1 MSVIPFPKNAAE
13 SLKELGPLQEIP
25 VVRQLGVFA
34 LVAAAIALGLWLFFW
49 TQEPDYVP
57 VFAGPD
63 AASSAEASELL
74 RGANIPFRIESGSG
88 ALSVPTDQIGPARL
102 ALAAAGLPGELS
114 GNGFESFQ
122 GDQGFGTSQF
132 VESARYQHAME
143 VELARTIATLRPV
156 REARVHLAIPK
167 PSAFTRERQP
177 ASASVVL
184 NMAGGAALERG
195 QVNAIVH
202 LVANSIP
209 MLAPERV
216 TVVDHLGRMLSDS
229 DPDSEDAQGARRF
242 EQQRRLENVYV
253 QRIQELLAPMTGPGR
268 VSAQVSVDMDFAE
281 TEQAREQYGPDA
293 GIVRSEQTSESSQ
306 GGPAPPSGVP
316 GSASNTPEGTAVAED
331 AAAQAGQDEAATAA
345 ATGALPDPVA
355 TGPSARTAVRNYEI
369 DRTLT
374 HTRQAPG
381 RINRVTAAVLVDHL
395 PGPPGEDGFPT
406 QRPLTPEQL
415 ARIETLVQQAIGFDA
430 RRGDN
435 VSVVNAPFAPV
446 DQTEPAGLP
455 FWENPRTRELLRV
468 ALGGIALLV
477 LILAVL
483 RPAFRQML
491 GPRAPRKPAPP
502 VATLVEEDE
511 EIPVTLSV
519 PREEAPARLAGDGPD
534 APMDFDEKLQV
545 ARTAVGNDPR
555 RVANVVRNWMES
567 DE

>member
-1 MSVIPFPKNAAE
+1 MSVIPLPKNAAE

-63 AASSAEASELL
+63 AASSAEASDLL

-88 ALSVPTDQIGPARL
+88 ALSVPTDQVGPARL
-102 ALAAAGLPGELS
+102 ALAASGLTGELT

-184 NMAGGAALERG
+184 NMAGGASLERG

-229 DPDSEDAQGARRF
+229 DPNSEDAMGARRF
-242 EQQRRLENVYV
+242 EQQRRQESTYV
-253 QRIQELLAPMTGPGR
+253 QRIQELLAPLTGPGR

-281 TEQAREQYGPDA
+281 TEQAREQYGPER

-306 GGPAPPSGVP
+306 GAAVPPSGVP
-316 GSASNTPEGTAVAED
+316 GSASNNPD
-331 AAAQAGQDEAATAA
+331 ANALAGEAIAQADPANPAAPAA
-345 ATGALPDPVA
+345 DLPDPVA

-381 RINRVTAAVLVDHL
+381 RINRVTAAVLVDNI
-395 PGPPGEDGFPT
+395 PGPPDENGNPT
-406 QRPLTPEQL
+406 QRPLTADEL
-415 ARIETLVQQAIGFDA
+415 ARVEALVQQAVGFDA
-430 RRGDN
+430 RRGDS
-435 VSVVNAPFAPV
+435 VTVVNAAFAPV
-446 DQTEPAGLP
+446 EQGEPIGLP
-455 FWENPRTRELLRV
+455 FWENPRVRELLRV

-491 GPRAPRKPAPP
+491 GPRTPRKATPP

-511 EIPVTLSV
+511 EIPVTLTAR
-519 PREEAPARLAGDGPD
+519 PEKETARLSPGAVD
-534 APMDFDEKLQV
+534 AAMDFDEKLQV
-545 ARTAVGNDPR
+545 AKTAVGNDPR
-555 RVANVVRNWMES
+555 RVANVVRNWMQD

>member
-1 MSVIPFPKNAAE
+1 MSVIPLPKNAAE

-63 AASSAEASELL
+63 AASSAEASDLL

-88 ALSVPTDQIGPARL
+88 ALSVPTDQVGPARL
-102 ALAAAGLPGELS
+102 ALAASGLTGEPV

-184 NMAGGAALERG
+184 NMAGGASLERG

-229 DPDSEDAQGARRF
+229 DPNSEDAMGARRF
-242 EQQRRLENVYV
+242 EQQRRQENTYV
-253 QRIQELLAPMTGPGR
+253 QRIQELLAPLTGPGR

-281 TEQAREQYGPDA
+281 TEQAREQYGPER

-306 GGPAPPSGVP
+306 GAAVPPSGVP
-316 GSASNTPEGTAVAED
+316 GSASNNPDANAVAGE
-331 AAAQAGQDEAATAA
+331 AVAQADPANPAVPAAD
-345 ATGALPDPVA
+345 LPDPVA

-381 RINRVTAAVLVDHL
+381 RINRVTAAVLVDNI
-395 PGPPGEDGFPT
+395 PGPPDENGNPT
-406 QRPLTPEQL
+406 QRPLTADEL
-415 ARIETLVQQAIGFDA
+415 ARVEALVQQAVGFDA
-430 RRGDN
+430 RRGDS
-435 VSVVNAPFAPV
+435 VTVVNAAFAPV
-446 DQTEPAGLP
+446 EQGEPIGLP
-455 FWENPRTRELLRV
+455 FWENPRVRELLRV

-477 LILAVL
+477 LILTVL

-491 GPRAPRKPAPP
+491 GPRTPRKATPP
-502 VATLVEEDE
+502 VVTLVEEDE
-511 EIPVTLSV
+511 EIPVTLTAR
-519 PREEAPARLAGDGPD
+519 PEKETARLSPGAAD
-534 APMDFDEKLQV
+534 AAMDFDEKLQV

-555 RVANVVRNWMES
+555 RVANVVRNWMQD

>member
-1 MSVIPFPKNAAE
+1 MSVIPLPKNATE

-63 AASSAEASELL
+63 AASSAEASDLL

-88 ALSVPTDQIGPARL
+88 ALSVPTDQVGQARL
-102 ALAAAGLPGELS
+102 ALAASGLTGELT

-184 NMAGGAALERG
+184 NMAGGASLERG

-229 DPDSEDAQGARRF
+229 DPNSEDAMGARRF
-242 EQQRRLENVYV
+242 EQQRRQENTYV
-253 QRIQELLAPMTGPGR
+253 QRIQELLAPLTGPGR

-281 TEQAREQYGPDA
+281 TEQAREQYGPER

-306 GGPAPPSGVP
+306 GAAVPPSGVP
-316 GSASNTPEGTAVAED
+316 GSASNNPDANPVAGEAVAQAD
-331 AAAQAGQDEAATAA
+331 PADPAAPAAD
-345 ATGALPDPVA
+345 LPDPVA

-381 RINRVTAAVLVDHL
+381 RINRVTAAVLVDNI
-395 PGPPGEDGFPT
+395 PGPPDENGNPT
-406 QRPLTPEQL
+406 QRPLTADEL
-415 ARIETLVQQAIGFDA
+415 ARVEALVQQAVGFDA
-430 RRGDN
+430 RRGDS
-435 VSVVNAPFAPV
+435 VTVVNAAFAPV
-446 DQTEPAGLP
+446 ERGEPIGLP
-455 FWENPRTRELLRV
+455 FWENPRVRELLRV

-477 LILAVL
+477 LILTVL

-491 GPRAPRKPAPP
+491 GPRTPRKATPA

-511 EIPVTLSV
+511 EIPVTLTQRPEAEASRL
-519 PREEAPARLAGDGPD
+519 PRGAPD
-534 APMDFDEKLQV
+534 AAMDFDEKLQV

-555 RVANVVRNWMES
+555 RVANVVRSWMED

>member
-1 MSVIPFPKNAAE
+1 MSVIPLPKNAAE

-63 AASSAEASELL
+63 TASSAEASDLL

-88 ALSVPTDQIGPARL
+88 ALSVPTDQVGPARL
-102 ALAAAGLPGELS
+102 ALAASGLTGEVS

-184 NMAGGAALERG
+184 NMAGGATLERG

-209 MLAPERV
+209 MLSPERV
-216 TVVDHLGRMLSDS
+216 TVVDHLGRMLSES
-229 DPDSEDAQGARRF
+229 DPDSEDAMGARRF
-242 EQQRRLENVYV
+242 EQQRRQERVYV
-253 QRIQELLAPMTGPGR
+253 QRIEELLAPLTGPGR
-268 VSAQVSVDMDFAE
+268 ISAQVSVDMDFAE
-281 TEQAREQYGPDA
+281 TEQAREQYGPEA

-306 GGPAPPSGVP
+306 GATVPPSGVP
-316 GSASNTPEGTAVAED
+316 GSASNTPEGAAVA
-331 AAAQAGQDEAATAA
+331 DEALAQGDPAA
-345 ATGALPDPVA
+345 PAADLPDPVV
-355 TGPSARTAVRNYEI
+355 TGPSARTAVRNFEI

-374 HTRQAPG
+374 HTKQAPG
-381 RINRVTAAVLVDHL
+381 RINRVTAAVLVDNI
-395 PGPPGEDGFPT
+395 PAPPDAEGNPSF
-406 QRPLTPEQL
+406 RALTDDEL
-415 ARIETLVQQAIGFDA
+415 ARVEALVQQAVGFDA
-430 RRGDN
+430 RRGDS
-435 VSVVNAPFAPV
+435 VTVVNAAFAPV
-446 DQTEPAGLP
+446 EVQEPVGLP
-455 FWENPRTRELLRV
+455 FWENPRIRELLRV

-491 GPRAPRKPAPP
+491 GPRTPRKATPP

-511 EIPVTLSV
+511 EIPVTLTAR
-519 PREEAPARLAGDGPD
+519 PEPEAARIPGGAPD
-534 APMDFDEKLQV
+534 AAMDFDEKLQV

-555 RVANVVRNWMES
+555 RVANVVRNWMEN

>member
-1 MSVIPFPKNAAE
+1 MSVIPLPKNAAE

-63 AASSAEASELL
+63 AASSAEASDLL

-88 ALSVPTDQIGPARL
+88 ALSVPTDQVGPARL
-102 ALAAAGLPGELS
+102 ALAASGLTGELT

-184 NMAGGAALERG
+184 NMAGGASLERG

-229 DPDSEDAQGARRF
+229 DPNSEDAMGARRF
-242 EQQRRLENVYV
+242 EQQRRQENTYV
-253 QRIQELLAPMTGPGR
+253 QRIQELLAPLTGPGR

-281 TEQAREQYGPDA
+281 TEQAREQYGPER

-306 GGPAPPSGVP
+306 GAAVPPSGVP
-316 GSASNTPEGTAVAED
+316 GSASNNPDANAVAGE
-331 AAAQAGQDEAATAA
+331 AVAQADPADPAAPAA
-345 ATGALPDPVA
+345 DLPDPVA

-381 RINRVTAAVLVDHL
+381 RINRVTAAVLVDHI
-395 PGPPGEDGFPT
+395 PGPPDENGNPT
-406 QRPLTPEQL
+406 QRPLTADEL
-415 ARIETLVQQAIGFDA
+415 ARVEALVQQAVGFDA
-430 RRGDN
+430 RRGDS
-435 VSVVNAPFAPV
+435 VTVVNAAFAPV
-446 DQTEPAGLP
+446 EQGEPIGLP
-455 FWENPRTRELLRV
+455 FWENPRVRELLRV

-483 RPAFRQML
+483 RPALRQML
-491 GPRAPRKPAPP
+491 GPRTPRKATPP

-511 EIPVTLSV
+511 EIPVTLTAR
-519 PREEAPARLAGDGPD
+519 PEKEAARLSPGAAD
-534 APMDFDEKLQV
+534 AAMDFDEKLQV

-555 RVANVVRNWMES
+555 RVANVVRSWMED

>member
-1 MSVIPFPKNAAE
+1 MSVIPLPKNAAQ
-13 SLKELGPLQEIP
+13 SLKDLGPLQEIP

-57 VFAGPD
+57 VFAGLD
-63 AASSAEASELL
+63 AGSSAEASDLL
-74 RGANIPFRIESGSG
+74 RGANIPFRIDSGSG
-88 ALSVPTDQIGPARL
+88 ALAVPTDQIGPARL
-102 ALAAAGLPGELS
+102 ALAAGGIPGEAT
-114 GNGFESFQ
+114 GGGFESFQ

-209 MLAPERV
+209 MLSPDRV
-216 TVVDHLGRMLSDS
+216 TVVDHLGRMLSNL
-229 DPDSEDAQGARRF
+229 DPDSEEAVGARRF
-242 EQQRRLENVYV
+242 DQQRRQEMVYV

-281 TEQAREQYGPDA
+281 TEQAREQYGPER

-306 GGPAPPSGVP
+306 GAAAPPSGVP
-316 GSASNTPEGTAVAED
+316 GSASNTPEAVAAVADEATAQAD
-331 AAAQAGQDEAATAA
+331 PADPADPAAA
-345 ATGALPDPVA
+345 LPEPVA

-381 RINRVTAAVLVDHL
+381 RINRVTAAVLVDNL
-395 PGPPGEDGFPT
+395 PGPPGEGGAPSS
-406 QRPLTPEQL
+406 RALTADEL
-415 ARIETLVQQAIGFDA
+415 ARIETLVQQAVGFDA
-430 RRGDN
+430 RRGDS
-435 VSVVNAPFAPV
+435 VSVVNAPFAPIAHE
-446 DQTEPAGLP
+446 EPAGLP

-491 GPRAPRKPAPP
+491 GPRRPVRATPP

-511 EIPVTLSV
+511 EIPVTLSAK
-519 PREEAPARLAGDGPD
+519 PEPAPARLPGETAD

-555 RVANVVRNWMES
+555 RVANVVRNWMED